1 MHTRWQTRIWTEFGS
16 CGARIQVK
24 HDVEAVVT
32 GVTIGAYDTCQILCI
47 NTRGMTYEADKVGG
61 MDVAGC

>member
-1 MHTRWQTRIWTEFGS
+1 MRVE
-16 CGARIQVK
+16 

-32 GVTIGAYDTCQILCI
+32 GVTIGTYDTCQILHI
-47 NTRGMTYEADKVGG
+47 NTRGMTHEADKVGA